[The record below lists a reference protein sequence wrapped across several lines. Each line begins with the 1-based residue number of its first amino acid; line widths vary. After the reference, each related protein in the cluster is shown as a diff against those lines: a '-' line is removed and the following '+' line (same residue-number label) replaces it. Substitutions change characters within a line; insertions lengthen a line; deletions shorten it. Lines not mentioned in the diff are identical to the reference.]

1 MISMRKNQEL
11 FWLLEVLLLTPVA
24 LFWMG
29 LVSMMLGS
37 SDLFSAVVGQPYS
50 MIKTVLVTLV
60 CPAAAA
66 WFAIEYLRENKRD
79 KGSTHDI
86 ARAIVAVSVATIVI
100 VVVYLI
106 GENFSG

>member
-1 MISMRKNQEL
+1 MISMKKNAEL
-11 FWLLEVLLLTPVA
+11 FWILEVLLLTPVA

-37 SDLFSAVVGQPYS
+37 ADLFNAVVGQPYS

-66 WFAIEYLRENKRD
+66 WFAVEYIRENKRE
-79 KGSTHDI
+79 KGSAHDI
-86 ARAIVAVSVATIVI
+86 ARVIVAVSLATIV
-100 VVVYLI
+100 VVIVYLVS
-106 GENFSG
+106 ENRPR